1 LGPASGLWQAV
12 RPIYFKDE
20 ARMNLRSIDPNALLL
35 LYQESYAERG
45 EEGGIC
51 DAPKLDAA
59 LAYPLNR
66 AVAGEADVAAIAAA
80 YAAGILQYK
89 PFSLGNTRAAFLALE
104 LFLYLNGWSLEAS
117 EEETERLIQQLSV
130 SLLDEGAVANWIRGK
145 L

>member
-1 LGPASGLWQAV
+1 VPGIRFVAGALST
-12 RPIYFKDE
+12 FTDE

-35 LYQESYAERG
+35 LYQESHAERG
-45 EEGGIC
+45 EEGGVC

-66 AVAGEADVAAIAAA
+66 AVAGDADVAAIAAA

-89 PFSLGNTRAAFLALE
+89 PFSTGNVRAAFLALE
-104 LFLYLNGWSLEAS
+104 LFLYLNGWRLEAPD
-117 EEETERLIQQLSV
+117 EDIERLIQQLNA
-130 SLLDEGAVANWIRGK
+130 SLIDEEAAANWIRGR